1 MRSYMPKSLN
11 ERLYKLTL
19 AAMFLAVAL
28 ILPFLTGQI
37 QPIAKKFCLMHIPV
51 LLCGF
56 FCGPWYAM
64 MVGTVAPLLRFVM
77 FSMPPVMPTGL
88 AMSFELAA
96 YGFLAGWL
104 YRILPRKR
112 IFIYVSLLLAMLGGR
127 IIWGIVSLFLYGTQ
141 NSPFTWNL
149 FMADAFGDALP
160 GIILQIVL
168 IPVLVMAVNRILKH
182 ADNRT

>member
-1 MRSYMPKSLN
+1 MPKSLN

-64 MVGTVAPLLRFVM
+64 MVGAVAPLLRFVM

-104 YRILPRKR
+104 YRILPRKKKLYLCLTPSGHAGR
-112 IFIYVSLLLAMLGGR
+112 AYHLGYR
-127 IIWGIVSLFLYGTQ
+127 QSFPLRHTEFSFHLE
-141 NSPFTWNL
+141 PFHGWCL
-149 FMADAFGDALP
+149 
-160 GIILQIVL
+160 
-168 IPVLVMAVNRILKH
+168 R
-182 ADNRT
+182 R